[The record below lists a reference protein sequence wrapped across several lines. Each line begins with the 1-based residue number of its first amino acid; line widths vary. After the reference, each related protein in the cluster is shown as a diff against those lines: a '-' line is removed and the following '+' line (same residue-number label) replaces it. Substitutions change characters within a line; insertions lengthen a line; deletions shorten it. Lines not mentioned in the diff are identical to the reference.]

1 MDLIVEPSVV
11 VGVRAAIAAYAQALD
26 SGRTDDLVELFCP
39 DGVSEVAGSGTFSG
53 HEAIRA
59 AYARWRPA
67 KPQRHLVTNTLVT
80 SWSGDDATAA
90 SDLALLQRGESG
102 WAVTLVGRYEDTLH
116 RHDGR
121 WLFRR
126 RVTTLLP

>member
-1 MDLIVEPSVV
+1 VQ
-11 VGVRAAIAAYAQALD
+11 ATIAAYAQALD
-26 SGRTDDLVELFCP
+26 AGRTDDLVELFCP
-39 DGVSEVAGSGTFSG
+39 DGISEIAGSGTFEG

-59 AYARWRPA
+59 AYARWQPTT
-67 KPQRHLVTNTLVT
+67 PQRHLVANTVVT
-80 SWSGDDATAA
+80 SWDGDDATAV
-90 SDLALLQRGESG
+90 SDLALLRRDPSG
-102 WAVTLVGRYEDTLH
+102 WVVALAGRYEDSLH